1 MASVS
6 TLGFLRRENK
16 RMEIAVLTVG
26 PVYTNCYII
35 NQEESTS
42 CLVVD
47 PGDEAEKIASY
58 IRKKGFTC
66 EGILLTHGHFD
77 HITGV
82 SELISLVGGKV
93 YACEKERELLGDPQL
108 NASAIVG
115 HEVALEP
122 EYFLRDGQQFEAAGL
137 SFRVIHTPGHT
148 VGGCCYY
155 AEADKVLF
163 SGDTIFMESIGRTDL
178 PTGNGR
184 ELLDSVR
191 NRVLTLPDDVKI
203 YPGHGPETS
212 VAYEIA
218 NNPYA

>member
-1 MASVS
+1 
-6 TLGFLRRENK
+6 
-16 RMEIAVLTVG
+16 MEITVLTVG
-26 PVYTNCYII
+26 PVYTNCYIV
-35 NQEESTS
+35 NKEGSAS

-47 PGDEAEKIASY
+47 PGDEGEKIASY
-58 IRKKGFTC
+58 IKKKNLSC

-93 YACEKERELLGDPQL
+93 YACEKERELLMDPQL
-108 NASAIVG
+108 NASALTG
-115 HEVALEP
+115 QEVALEP
-122 EYFLRDGQQFEAAGL
+122 EILLRDDQHFEAAGL
-137 SFRVIHTPGHT
+137 AFRVIHTPGHT
-148 VGGCCYY
+148 KGGCCYY
-155 AEADKVLF
+155 SEEEKILF

-191 NRVLTLPDDVKI
+191 NKVLTLPDDVKI
-203 YPGHGPETS
+203 YPGHGPETN
-212 VAYEIA
+212 VAYEAA

>member
-1 MASVS
+1 
-6 TLGFLRRENK
+6 
-16 RMEIAVLTVG
+16 MEITVLTVG
-26 PVYTNCYII
+26 PVYTNCYIV
-35 NQEESTS
+35 NKEGSAS

-47 PGDEAEKIASY
+47 PGDEGEKIASY
-58 IRKKGFTC
+58 IKKKNLSC

-93 YACEKERELLGDPQL
+93 YACEKERELLMDPHL
-108 NASAIVG
+108 NASALTG
-115 HEVALEP
+115 REVALEP
-122 EYFLRDGQQFEAAGL
+122 EILLRDGQHFETAGL
-137 SFRVIHTPGHT
+137 AFRVIHTPGHT
-148 VGGCCYY
+148 KGGCCYY
-155 AEADKVLF
+155 SEEEKILF

-191 NRVLTLPDDVKI
+191 NKVLALPDDVKI
-203 YPGHGPETS
+203 YPGHGPETN
-212 VAYEIA
+212 VAYEAA